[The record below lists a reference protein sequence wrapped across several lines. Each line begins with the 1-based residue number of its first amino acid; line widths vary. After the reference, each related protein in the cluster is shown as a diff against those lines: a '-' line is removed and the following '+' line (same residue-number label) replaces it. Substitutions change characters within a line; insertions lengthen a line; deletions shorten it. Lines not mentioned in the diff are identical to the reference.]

1 MLTGLNHI
9 TLSVSDLEK
18 SLQFY
23 RDLLGFTA
31 HVMWDK
37 GAYLSLGEL
46 WLCLAAGQTD
56 CSSDYTHIALDVTQQ
71 DFAKVVQALR
81 DAGVVEWKNNSSE
94 GDSLYFLDPDKHR
107 LEIHA
112 GSLQSRLESLIKEP
126 YEGLQWLTPRG
137 DRDL

>member
-1 MLTGLNHI
+1 MLKDLNHI

-23 RDLLGFTA
+23 RDVLGFTA

-37 GAYLSLGEL
+37 GAYFSLGE
-46 WLCLAAGQTD
+46 
-56 CSSDYTHIALDVTQQ
+56 
-71 DFAKVVQALR
+71 
-81 DAGVVEWKNNSSE
+81 KNNSSE
-94 GDSLYFLDPDKHR
+94 GDSLYFLDLDKNR

-112 GSLQSRLESLIKEP
+112 GSLQSRLKSLAKEP
-126 YEGLQWLTPRG
+126 YKGLQWLTHRG